1 MASEPCAL
9 GCGRPLNPHDIGTW
23 KEVTGF
29 VGGPGKD
36 SMRLRKDTGRHAHN
50 ACVEK
55 VQAGQSVDQ
64 PSILD
69 DPDGPATPPTTLPT
83 LPWENQT

>member
-9 GCGRPLNPHDIGTW
+9 GCGNPVSPHDESTW

-36 SMRLRKDTGRHAHN
+36 SMRLRTDTGRYAHQH
-50 ACVEK
+50 CVAK
-55 VQAGQSVDQ
+55 AQQGQAPDQ
-64 PSILD
+64 PEMEL
-69 DPDGPATPPTTLPT
+69 
-83 LPWENQT
+83 